1 MDKNRELAYKLHRD
15 IDKHVSSLSAK
26 SEENK
31 ALSTR
36 VVTLEKDVGLVLAVP
51 FDLPH
56 VELLTAAPILRYL
69 GKFDKSISI
78 ACQIG
83 PWY

>member
-1 MDKNRELAYKLHRD
+1 LDKNRELAYKLHRD

-36 VVTLEKDVGLVLAVP
+36 VVTLEKDVIDVGAKLEELS
-51 FDLPH
+51 FDL
-56 VELLTAAPILRYL
+56 V
-69 GKFDKSISI
+69 F
-78 ACQIG
+78 
-83 PWY
+83 